1 MGSMSWGTFVSIGN
15 GTQILNHGW
24 DQCVAVA
31 NRYHEEVIGGSFVP
45 VPSAFMWWTNFWSYA
60 TLTKNYIQIAAGDNP
75 RAGDIFISRYGLY
88 NAPHGHIGV
97 VIRDW
102 DGSTFGT
109 LEQNAGTWRYTGR
122 YNRTKQN
129 MLGYLRP
136 RNNPATSGAALSSSQ
151 RQAGSEPV
159 NRRIA
164 PNTAQAPIEPQLK
177 PGDVGNFDGWIRGE
191 NVNGIDIWFRGI
203 SGNWFWSG
211 GFTSRSVDGL
221 TNLNPTSPA
230 ISANQRRAGAL
241 PINRRTAPNT
251 GASKVDPQ
259 ISAGTVVTMAGWIK
273 GESVEGID
281 TWFKSTDGTWSWAG
295 AYTSADTS
303 NLTNL
308 APAPTPP
315 TPTPDPTKDRRT
327 VGSEPVRRRR
337 EPNTTSEA
345 VEPMLSA
352 GETITVA
359 GWIKGQSVEGI
370 DIWYKGLTGFYSW
383 AGAFTSQST
392 EGLVDLNPVTPV
404 TPPAADERTVGS
416 VDGFRRSAPTRN
428 SAADPVM
435 LKAGEKVKI
444 AGWITGEVIDGIGT
458 WYKVSN
464 TNLYAW
470 AGVFTKTDTFGLVD
484 LNSTVVTP
492 GPVPDTGRQSV
503 AELIPAWDE
512 AGPATNPVFPRP
524 LMVTNRYQLPADI
537 NETSSNVSSNGYTV
551 GRPTLPESVGL
562 PPINHFVLHHVAGTS
577 LSGAINTLSGSK
589 GAPTTSYVV
598 QDKNLVSMVPED
610 CAPWTNGRWKSN
622 LHSITFEMV
631 NAGGSASSGFL
642 PPSDETCETVAHA
655 MARACMRWNMAVELE
670 YGINVF
676 GHKDV
681 SKSATACPGGL
692 DVKKVVARANE
703 IMTEYKQ
710 SFNPDQGDGNGEVAP
725 TPPKP
730 GTDDIAIAEALDVIN
745 EKIEEISNI
754 LKGKE

>member
-1 MGSMSWGTFVSIGN
+1 
-15 GTQILNHGW
+15 L
-24 DQCVAVA
+24 
-31 NRYHEEVIGGSFVP
+31 
-45 VPSAFMWWTNFWSYA
+45 
-60 TLTKNYIQIAAGDNP
+60 AG
-75 RAGDIFISRYGLY
+75 
-88 NAPHGHIGV
+88 
-97 VIRDW
+97 
-102 DGSTFGT
+102 
-109 LEQNAGTWRYTGR
+109 E
-122 YNRTKQN
+122 
-129 MLGYLRP
+129 
-136 RNNPATSGAALSSSQ
+136 
-151 RQAGSEPV
+151 
-159 NRRIA
+159 
-164 PNTAQAPIEPQLK
+164 
-177 PGDVGNFDGWIRGE
+177 VGNFDGWIRGE

-203 SGNWFWSG
+203 SGNWFWGG
-211 GFTSRSVDGL
+211 GFTSQSVDGL

-230 ISANQRRAGAL
+230 LSGNQRRAGAL
-241 PINRRTAPNT
+241 AINRRSAPNT
-251 GASKVDPQ
+251 GASKVDPM
-259 ISAGTVVTMAGWIK
+259 IDPGTVVTMAGWIK
-273 GESVEGID
+273 GEAVEGID

-295 AYTSADTS
+295 AFTSADTA

-345 VEPMLSA
+345 VEPMIGA

-370 DIWYKGLTGFYSW
+370 DIWYKGLTGFFSW

-392 EGLVDLNPVTPV
+392 DGLIDLNPVAPV
-404 TPPAADERTVGS
+404 TPPATDERTVGS

-444 AGWITGEVIDGIGT
+444 AGWITGEVIEGIGT
-458 WYKVSN
+458 WYKLFN
-464 TNLYAW
+464 TNLYTW
-470 AGVFTKTDTFGLVD
+470 AGVFTKTDTFQLPD
-484 LNSTVVTP
+484 LNTSVVAP
-492 GPVPDTGRQSV
+492 GPVPDTGRASV
-503 AELIPAWDE
+503 AEIIPNWDE
-512 AGPATNPVFPRP
+512 AGPATNPTFPRP
-524 LMVTNRYQLPADI
+524 LMVTGRYEIPASI
-537 NETSSNVSSNGYTV
+537 NETSAPVSTNGYTV
-551 GRPTLPESVGL
+551 GRPTLPESTGL
-562 PPINHFVLHHVAGTS
+562 PPVNHFVLHHVAGTS

-692 DVKKVVARANE
+692 DIKKVVARANE
-703 IMTEYKQ
+703 IMAEYKKNL
-710 SFNPDQGDGNGEVAP
+710 NPDQTGNTGGIIP
-725 TPPKP
+725 TPPPSP
-730 GTDDIAIAEALDVIN
+730 GTDDIAIAEALDIIN